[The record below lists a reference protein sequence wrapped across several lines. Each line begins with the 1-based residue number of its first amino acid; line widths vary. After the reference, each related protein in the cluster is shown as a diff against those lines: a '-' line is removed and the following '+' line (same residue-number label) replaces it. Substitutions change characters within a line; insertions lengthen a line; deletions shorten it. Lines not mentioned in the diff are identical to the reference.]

1 MRMFMKETHRKQRRI
16 EEEIHSRQNSKNLVQ
31 NKKAINRS
39 HILLPEKPNH
49 SPNKTIE
56 RLKVQN
62 GKVFI
67 GGRILN
73 INDQT
78 SSAESRILKSRYASS
93 LNHNFLK
100 IFLTK

>member
-1 MRMFMKETHRKQRRI
+1 MKETHKKQRRI
-16 EEEIHSRQNSKNLVQ
+16 EEEIHSKQNSKNLAEKSNEI
-31 NKKAINRS
+31 NKS
-39 HILLPEKPNH
+39 HILLPEKPIQ

-73 INDQT
+73 INNGAN
-78 SSAESRILKSRYASS
+78 SAETRVTKPRYY
-93 LNHNFLK
+93 L
-100 IFLTK
+100 I